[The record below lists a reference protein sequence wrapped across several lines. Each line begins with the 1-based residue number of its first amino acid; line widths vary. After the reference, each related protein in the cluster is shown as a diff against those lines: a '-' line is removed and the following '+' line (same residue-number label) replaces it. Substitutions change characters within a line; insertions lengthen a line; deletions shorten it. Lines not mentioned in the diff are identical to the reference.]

1 MNEMIT
7 VLTPTYNRAEQ
18 LQDLFQSLR
27 KQTEKRFKWLII
39 DDGSQDNTEEVVKKF
54 LKKSDFEINYIKKVN
69 GGKHTALN
77 VGFQMIDTYLTF
89 IVDSDDVL
97 TANAIE
103 EVYCNIEMIRVND
116 LCGVAYLRG
125 YSEKKCI
132 GKPFPQN
139 EAIDN
144 DINIRLKYNVSGDKA
159 EIWRTDILRQYQFPV
174 FENERFQGENYVW
187 WQIARKYNMLYI
199 NKIIYITEYL
209 DGGLTKSGRAMRM
222 RNPLGGMEN
231 SKMAFYPEFPLKTK
245 LKCGLLYDVYGYQA
259 KWSIRKIIN
268 NSGSRGITCVCALP
282 AKILQL
288 YWKKKYLGNC

>member
-1 MNEMIT
+1 MNEIT
-7 VLTPTYNRAEQ
+7 VLTPTYNRADQ
-18 LQDLFQSLR
+18 LQNLFESLQ
-27 KQTEKRFKWLII
+27 KQIEKRFKWLIV
-39 DDGSQDNTEEVVKKF
+39 DDGSQDNTEEVVKSF
-54 LKKSDFEINYIKKVN
+54 LKKTDFEINYIKKEN

-97 TANAIE
+97 TTNAIE
-103 EVYCNIEMIRVND
+103 EVYCNIETIKEND

-125 YSEKKCI
+125 YSEKECI
-132 GKPFPQN
+132 GKLFPKS
-139 EAIDN
+139 EVIDN
-144 DINIRLKYNVSGDKA
+144 DINIRLKCNVSGDKA

-187 WQIARKYNMLYI
+187 WQIARRYNMLYI

-245 LKCGLLYDVYGYQA
+245 IKCGLLYDVYGYQA
-259 KWSIRKIIN
+259 KWSLRKIIK
-268 NSGSRGITCVCALP
+268 NSGSRGITCICALP